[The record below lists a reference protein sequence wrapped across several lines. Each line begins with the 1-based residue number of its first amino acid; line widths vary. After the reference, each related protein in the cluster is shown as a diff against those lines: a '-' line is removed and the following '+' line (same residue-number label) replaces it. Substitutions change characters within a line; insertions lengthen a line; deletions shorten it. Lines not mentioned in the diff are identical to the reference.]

1 MRSFSFAVVTA
12 LLFSP
17 APAPAWGKTGHRV
30 VAQIAQDRLGW
41 RARAGV
47 RRILGVE
54 TLAEAANW
62 PDTMKSDA
70 SPFWQKTS
78 GPWHYVTVPEGK
90 TYAEAGAPPA
100 GDAVTALAHY
110 AAVIR
115 DPAASCIDRQAA
127 LRFIVHLVGDLHQ
140 PLHAGNATD
149 RGGNDVKVT
158 WFGRATNLHS
168 VWDSALVDDEQLS
181 FSELAEGLDRHV
193 TKRQA
198 RDWRQ
203 VDPMVWIRESTQLR
217 DLIYPA
223 DPALSYR
230 YVYENAPRM
239 ERRLQMGGV
248 RLAAYL
254 DDLFARGGNQRRCAT
269 ARSWVDGEPWAQG
282 IAGAR

>member
-1 MRSFSFAVVTA
+1 MRLFLLTIAAAAVLSPNPA
-12 LLFSP
+12 L
-17 APAPAWGKTGHRV
+17 AWGKTGHRV
-30 VAQIAQDRLGW
+30 VAAIAQEHLSW

-47 RRILGVE
+47 RRIFGVE
-54 TLAEAANW
+54 TLTEAANW
-62 PDTMKSDA
+62 PDTMKSDP

-78 GPWHYVTVPEGK
+78 GPWHYVTVPEGR
-90 TYAEAGAPPA
+90 TYAEVGAPA
-100 GDAVTALAHY
+100 GGDAATALARY

-115 DPAASCIDRQAA
+115 DGAASCADRQTA

-168 VWDSALVDDEQLS
+168 VWDSALVDEQQLS
-181 FSELAEGLDRHV
+181 FSEMAASLGAHV
-193 TKRQA
+193 TRTQA

-203 VDPMVWIRESTQLR
+203 VDPAVWIAESTRLR

-230 YVYENAPRM
+230 YVYDNTPRM
-239 ERRLQMGGV
+239 ERRLQMGGI

-254 DDLFARGGNQRRCAT
+254 DDLFARGGNPRRCAT
-269 ARSWVDGEPWAQG
+269 ARSWVDAEVWAT
-282 IAGAR
+282 RH